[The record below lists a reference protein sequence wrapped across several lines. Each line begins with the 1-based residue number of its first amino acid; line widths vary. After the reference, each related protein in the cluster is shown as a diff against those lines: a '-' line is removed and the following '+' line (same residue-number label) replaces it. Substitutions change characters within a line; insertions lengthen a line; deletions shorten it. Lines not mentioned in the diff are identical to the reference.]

1 MSHSLFSA
9 KPECLIVFVC
19 LDECETIVKISHSY
33 YVDQVRIQGSGQPV
47 LAETAKI
54 LPLILVGLLQ
64 AR

>member
-1 MSHSLFSA
+1 M
-9 KPECLIVFVC
+9 FVC
-19 LDECETIVKISHSY
+19 LDVCETIVKISHSY

-64 AR
+64 TR